1 MTSPGRSPAV
11 KKSLWVII
19 VIAASYLVYSSLS
32 DFMPRYWERIGL
44 PPLSRSI
51 LTLGMVLILLIC
63 LRGLALSDKLGPLV
77 IREGLTGLFNQE
89 YARQR
94 LQEEYYR
101 AKRYDHPLSLL
112 MIDLD
117 SFQSLSK
124 RFGHAAGEHLL
135 RYFGQLIRDTVR
147 PADIAARFGGERF
160 LIILPDTGR
169 DEARAVAERLRR
181 RISENP
187 FRIDSNREDLCLAVS
202 IGASAFAFP
211 DYGQAAEE
219 MITMADLALYQS
231 KKEGKNTVAVYSAN

>member
-1 MTSPGRSPAV
+1 V
-11 KKSLWVII
+11 KKRLWAII
-19 VIAASYLVYSSLS
+19 IIAASYLVYSSLA
-32 DFMPRYWERIGL
+32 DFVPRYWGNTGL
-44 PPLSRSI
+44 PPLSRAI

-63 LRGLALSDKLGPLV
+63 LRSLALSDTMNSLV
-77 IREGLTGLFNQE
+77 IRERLTGLFNRD

-117 SFQSLSK
+117 NFQSISK
-124 RFGHAAGEHLL
+124 RFGHAAGDHLL
-135 RYFGQLIRDTVR
+135 RYFGQLIRETVR
-147 PADIAARFGGERF
+147 PSDIAARFGGERF

-169 DEARAVAERLRR
+169 DEARTVAERLRQ

-187 FRIDSNREDLCLAVS
+187 FRIDSNREDLCLTVS

-211 DYGQAAEE
+211 DYGQDAGE
-219 MITMADLALYQS
+219 MITMADLALYQA
-231 KKEGKNTVAVYSAN
+231 KKEGKNSVAVYSTN